1 MNICRYFYL
10 MNIYVTTFKQGL
22 KGSKMVKINTCTWFD
37 SRGRLIFLSG
47 EGTDGLLPPA
57 NEVWG
62 KVIFSVA
69 CVKNSVH
76 RGGSASVHA
85 GIPHT
90 PGADPPVTRHT
101 SPCAVHARI
110 YGQQAGGMHRTGM
123 QSCHSPATNLQYDQ
137 TGKLATFCVGN
148 DSSYL

>member
-69 CVKNSVH
+69 CVKNSVQWGE
-76 RGGSASVHA
+76 GGLPQCML
-85 GIPHT
+85 GYHT
-90 PGADPPVTRHT
+90 PPGADPP
-101 SPCAVHARI
+101 
-110 YGQQAGGMHRTGM
+110 
-123 QSCHSPATNLQYDQ
+123 
-137 TGKLATFCVGN
+137 
-148 DSSYL
+148 